1 MTRSNDE
8 FKYEIKENLAV
19 LSTNKSGWTRELNL
33 VSWNG
38 GEPKY
43 DLRDW
48 NPDHTRMGKG
58 ISLTKEELDKLKE
71 ILDGLHPVDFKDG
84 PDAV

>member
-1 MTRSNDE
+1 MMADI
-8 FKYEIKENLAV
+8 KYEIKEELGIISES
-19 LSTNKSGWTRELNL
+19 LKGWRKELNL

-48 NPDHTRMGKG
+48 APRHEKMGKG
-58 ISLTKEELDKLKE
+58 ITLTKEEVQKLCKLLSQ
-71 ILDGLHPVDFKDG
+71 I
-84 PDAV
+84 